1 MTGPRTTAT
10 APSVA
15 PVVKTITV
23 KATPARAFEVFTANM
38 TRWWPITH
46 TIRTSGAPIAE
57 VVLEPRVG
65 GRWYE
70 RGTDG
75 TECGWGHVIAW
86 EPPNRVVL
94 AWQIN
99 AEWKFDPSL
108 ISEVEVRFQAQ
119 GTDMTLV
126 RLEHGK
132 LEAFGEGAEK
142 VRQAISS
149 EGGWGVLLQAYADAV
164 VKVA

>member
-1 MTGPRTTAT
+1 
-10 APSVA
+10 
-15 PVVKTITV
+15 
-23 KATPARAFEVFTANM
+23 
-38 TRWWPITH
+38 
-46 TIRTSGAPIAE
+46 
-57 VVLEPRVG
+57 
-65 GRWYE
+65 
-70 RGTDG
+70 
-75 TECGWGHVIAW
+75 VIAW

-119 GTDMTLV
+119 GTDTTLV

-132 LEAFGEGAEK
+132 LDAFGEGAEK

>member
-1 MTGPRTTAT
+1 MTDTGTA
-10 APSVA
+10 APVA

-23 KATPARAFEVFTANM
+23 NATPARAFEVFTANM

-46 TIRTSGAPIAE
+46 TIRRSEAPIAE
-57 VVLEPRVG
+57 IVLEPRVG

-75 TECGWGHVIAW
+75 SMCSWGHVVAW
-86 EPPNRVVL
+86 DPPKRVVL

-99 AEWKFDPSL
+99 ADWQFDPAL
-108 ISEVEVRFQAQ
+108 ISEVEVLFQAQ
-119 GTDMTLV
+119 GTDTTLV
-126 RLEHGK
+126 TLEHGK
-132 LEAFGEGAEK
+132 LDAFGAAAAK

-149 EGGWGVLLQAYADAV
+149 EGGWGALLGAYANAFR
-164 VKVA
+164 